1 MRKSIG
7 FFTCSNGYGHYK
19 RIYEIAGY
27 LSNDFNITIYA
38 GTFQLNKFGLVSNTE
53 SVTQQYKNIRWDE
66 TLQNS
71 KVNFTQYRDSIDEFK
86 TELKKYDY
94 VIADN
99 IVGILEHR
107 PDCIL
112 IGSFFWK
119 DVFFKQFGKNKITD
133 FDQELI
139 DKHNPLVLTN
149 KYAETG
155 TLREYKNKLQFG
167 FGCKD
172 LEYKQFKVEEIL
184 TLEPSLNYIDSY
196 SDFFSKLN
204 TKTTLDFSKTNNI
217 ALMCRPGL
225 GIITHC
231 VENYIPL
238 IALYDENDSTE
249 IVELAQ
255 TVENLKIGF
264 KQNVHQKFN
273 ELKYNVLKDN
283 SIYMYNKFEK
293 EGYKKIASY
302 LKNKL

>member
-7 FFTCSNGYGHYK
+7 IFTCSNGYGHYK
-19 RIYEIAGY
+19 RISEIADY
-27 LSNDFNITIYA
+27 LSIDFDITIYA
-38 GTFQLNKFGLVSNTE
+38 GTFQVNKFGLVSNTK
-53 SVTQQYKNIRWDE
+53 SVIQQFKNIRWDE

-71 KVNFTQYRDSIDEFK
+71 KVNFTQYKKSIDEFG

-99 IVGILEHR
+99 IAGILEHR

-119 DVFFKQFGKNKITD
+119 DVFLKQFGENKISD

-139 DKHNPLVLTN
+139 DKYNPLVLTN

-172 LEYKQFKVEEIL
+172 LEYKQFKIEEIL

-196 SDFFSKLN
+196 SDFFSKLKV
-204 TKTTLDFSKTNNI
+204 KTTIDFTKKANI

-264 KQNVHQKFN
+264 KQNVHKEFN
-273 ELKYNVLKDN
+273 EFKYNVLKDN